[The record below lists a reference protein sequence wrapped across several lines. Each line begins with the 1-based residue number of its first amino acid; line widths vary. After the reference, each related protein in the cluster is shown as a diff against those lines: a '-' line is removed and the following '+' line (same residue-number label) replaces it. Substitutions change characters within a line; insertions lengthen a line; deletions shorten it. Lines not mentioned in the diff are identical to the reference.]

1 LQILNKKAKTPFR
14 FFECI
19 ALFMPTGKKAANLRE
34 FVELVKVVSPQVIF
48 HHLHQFFLKGV
59 YQPWDYPND
68 FAHWAAFGLEDL
80 VLAEKLSNLDPYNFS
95 DIEKLREAVVDIIE
109 EHMWES
115 PIIPWSRPGQ
125 EFFFNESYTIVVPT
139 GIEAETLRE
148 IKRTVPERGL
158 YVVRI
163 TEYAIHLQ
171 VWHDIAMTGMVDIGT
186 LVEKGRDFLQ
196 ILEPVF
202 DEFLAIVQKVEQRDE
217 LDFTYRQNRYKE
229 MKSFPAK
236 VLDVL
241 QRRALQK

>member
-139 GIEAETLRE
+139 GIEAETLSE
-148 IKRTVPERGL
+148 FKEGL
-158 YVVRI
+158 N
-163 TEYAIHLQ
+163 Q
-171 VWHDIAMTGMVDIGT
+171 VNIGSVYYHFFESR
-186 LVEKGRDFLQ
+186 LR
-196 ILEPVF
+196 
-202 DEFLAIVQKVEQRDE
+202 
-217 LDFTYRQNRYKE
+217 
-229 MKSFPAK
+229 
-236 VLDVL
+236 
-241 QRRALQK
+241 LQKDVDDFSFWIEDNFKCPQLVKDIRNIDFYLYSLWELRDKIIKLLQKDISGKREQEIG